1 MKITSNLSY
10 IVVFRQYFL
19 EWKKV
24 LSDQEVIFLEYYAMT
39 SIWDVRYESFGIS
52 DKLNKEIALDLNC
65 STGKV
70 SEVTNSLIQKG
81 YLKRVGRS
89 KWGVA
94 NYALQFRPPPKK
106 IKQTFTKKPE
116 QIVQKSEEVIRKTE
130 KDVRQGEIILQ
141 KNEPNN
147 LFPSLQK
154 IRDELKTGYYIRK
167 DDKKPDENSGLNNL
181 K

>member
-1 MKITSNLSY
+1 M
-10 IVVFRQYFL
+10 
-19 EWKKV
+19 
-24 LSDQEVIFLEYYAMT
+24 
-39 SIWDVRYESFGIS
+39 
-52 DKLNKEIALDLNC
+52 
-65 STGKV
+65 
-70 SEVTNSLIQKG
+70 
-81 YLKRVGRS
+81 
-89 KWGVA
+89 A

-141 KNEPNN
+141 KNESNN

-167 DDKKPDENSGLNNL
+167 DDKKPDENSSLNNL